1 MQTARLHDLSAM
13 QCLSA
18 MHAIQYLF
26 YIEQLRLIASPEDKI
41 FSSKK
46 IVWIALTICN
56 SFNIFIYFYTKQ

>member
-41 FSSKK
+41 
-46 IVWIALTICN
+46 L
-56 SFNIFIYFYTKQ
+56 